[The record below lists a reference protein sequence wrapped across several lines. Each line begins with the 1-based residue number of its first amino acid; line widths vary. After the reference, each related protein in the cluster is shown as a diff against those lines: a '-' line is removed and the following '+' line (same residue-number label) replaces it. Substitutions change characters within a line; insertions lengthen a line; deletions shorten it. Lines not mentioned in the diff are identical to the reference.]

1 MLKNCFMSP
10 ARVKDAG
17 AVLAVEE
24 LFGALTPSMRRE
36 GRAGEKSTVNEAEKI
51 EGAAF
56 STASTAIFPERSN
69 SSQVRR
75 FAPWA

>member
-1 MLKNCFMSP
+1 
-10 ARVKDAG
+10 
-17 AVLAVEE
+17 
-24 LFGALTPSMRRE
+24 MRRE

>member
-1 MLKNCFMSP
+1 MSP

-36 GRAGEKSTVNEAEKI
+36 DRAGEKSPANETEKI

-56 STASTAIFPERSN
+56 STACTAIFPDGLN

-75 FAPWA
+75 FAP